1 MPFYW
6 IDNPSNEMDDGMT
19 KRRYRRDRRAELQAE
34 TRERIIRAT
43 VELHARHGGLG
54 TTFAMIAEKAE
65 VSPQTVYNHFADR
78 GALFGACTGHV
89 NRMAPPLDLQRLRE
103 GASAEDR
110 LRRLAEAVYARHD
123 FMAPWLKLGWHEAAL
138 IPELG
143 AVFAQGEAELR
154 ALVAALVQPERE
166 PDPFFLDFALVLL
179 GYPAWE
185 ALTRRRSGAD
195 AAEAAGDTL
204 ADLLHRFTT
213 RKD

>member
-1 MPFYW
+1 
-6 IDNPSNEMDDGMT
+6 MT
-19 KRRYRRDRRAELQAE
+19 RRRYRRDRRAELQAE
-34 TRERIIRAT
+34 TRERIVRAT
-43 VELHARHGGLG
+43 VELHAQHGGLG

-89 NRMAPPLDLQRLRE
+89 NQMAPPLDLQWLRQ

-110 LRRLAEAVYARHD
+110 LRRLAAAVYARHA
-123 FMAPWLKLGWHEAAL
+123 FMAPWLRLGWHEAAL

-154 ALVAALVQPERE
+154 GLVAELVQPERDA
-166 PDPFFLDFALVLL
+166 DPFFLDFALILL

-185 ALTRRRSGAD
+185 ALTRRRSGTD

-204 ADLLHRFTT
+204 VVQIKRLNPIQNV
-213 RKD
+213 

>member
-1 MPFYW
+1 MA
-6 IDNPSNEMDDGMT
+6 
-19 KRRYRRDRRAELQAE
+19 KRRYQRTRRAELQAE
-34 TRERIIRAT
+34 TRDRIVRAT
-43 VELHARHGGLG
+43 VELHAKHGGLG

-89 NRMAPPLDLQRLRE
+89 NQLAPPLDLQRLRQ

-110 LRRLAEAVYARHD
+110 LRRLAAAVYARHA

-154 ALVAALVQPERE
+154 DLVADLVRPERDAE
-166 PDPFFLDFALVLL
+166 PFFLDFALVIL

-185 ALTRRRSGAD
+185 ALTRRRSTAD
-195 AAEAAGDTL
+195 AAQAAGEAL
-204 ADLLHRFTT
+204 ADLLHRFTQP
-213 RKD
+213 KD